1 MLHFSTI
8 AHVQSDCKPPGEA
21 SRTAGIAALT
31 RLESNEKPE
40 TIVKPILRMDMK
52 SSTTFSHEMTKDKQ
66 YQVMDTVCKHGANY
80 ICKDLHVSQVQVLQK
95 MYKYKLY

>member
-8 AHVQSDCKPPGEA
+8 AHVQPDRKPPGEA

-31 RLESNEKPE
+31 RLESIEKHE

-52 SSTTFSHEMTKDKQ
+52 SSTTFSHEMTRDKQ
-66 YQVMDTVCKHGANY
+66 YQVLDTVCNKHAY
-80 ICKDLHVSQVQVLQK
+80 VSYT
-95 MYKYKLY
+95 MYHILWGLRRLRT